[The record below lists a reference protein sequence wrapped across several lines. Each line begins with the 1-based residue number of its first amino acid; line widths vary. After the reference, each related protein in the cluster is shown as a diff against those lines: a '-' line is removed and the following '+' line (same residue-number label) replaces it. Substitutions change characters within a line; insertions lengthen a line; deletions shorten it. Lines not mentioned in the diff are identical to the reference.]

1 MEAFLPTLLRLRVGT
16 AREHFLCVL
25 TYPKEMV
32 SEESGL
38 SKD

>member
-1 MEAFLPTLLRLRVGT
+1 MEVFLSILLRLRVGT
-16 AREHFLCVL
+16 AREHSLCVL

-32 SEESGL
+32 SEGSGL